1 MHTRE
6 LDRRSL
12 ALLDKLVA
20 TMTPADLDLPT
31 PCAGWTL
38 ADLLRHQVGENNGFA
53 IAARHGSAPSW
64 DGDLGDAP
72 YYAYAVSVDAY
83 LAAFADDAVL
93 ERTLTIGHLGDFP
106 GHIAVKM
113 HLIDTVVHGWDLAKT
128 LGVPYEPL
136 PEAVHEA
143 LEFAGRI
150 PADPDVRKKRGT
162 FAPIVELPED
172 ASAFDRL
179 LGILGRSPGW
189 ERPN

>member
-64 DGDLGDAP
+64 EGD
-72 YYAYAVSVDAY
+72 
-83 LAAFADDAVL
+83 
-93 ERTLTIGHLGDFP
+93 
-106 GHIAVKM
+106 
-113 HLIDTVVHGWDLAKT
+113 GWDLAKA

-143 LEFAGRI
+143 LEFADRRRVRVR
-150 PADPDVRKKRGT
+150 PAPRDPRPLAGVGT
-162 FAPIVELPED
+162 
-172 ASAFDRL
+172 S
-179 LGILGRSPGW
+179 
-189 ERPN
+189 

>member
-12 ALLDKLVA
+12 LILDELVA
-20 TMTPADLDLPT
+20 TATPADLDLPT

-53 IAARHGSAPSW
+53 IAVRHGSAPDW
-64 DGDLGDAP
+64 DGDLGDHA
-72 YYAYAVSVDAY
+72 YRAYAASVDAY

-93 ERTLTIGHLGDFP
+93 DRTLTIGGLGDYP
-106 GHIAVKM
+106 GHIAARM

-128 LGVPYEPL
+128 LGRPYEPL
-136 PEAVHEA
+136 PEAVRDA
-143 LEFAGRI
+143 LEFAERI
-150 PADPDVRKKRGT
+150 PADPEVRRQRGT
-162 FAPIVELPED
+162 FAPVVELAGDVPE
-172 ASAFDRL
+172 FDRL
-179 LGILGRSPGW
+179 LGLLGRSPGW